1 MKLFLTSNI
10 GATIHRNG
18 LRIPGQIDNHWG
30 FLTRFKETVKST
42 KQMIYISSSPENN
55 ERVSDWFDN
64 TIAALDKAK
73 IHFERNILVNAQ
85 NAILLGELI
94 GQSDVVFLSGGHLPT
109 QNQFFQDIKLKTQ
122 LSNFNGVIV
131 AQSAGSMNCAGTV
144 YVCPEL
150 PGESVDSNF
159 QRFRPGLGITDI
171 NIIPHYNDNRELIL
185 DGKKFYEEI
194 VAPDTFQ
201 IPLYVLSDGAYFYIH
216 GKETEAFGEIYLFK
230 EGKWE
235 QISGFSS

>member
-1 MKLFLTSNI
+1 M
-10 GATIHRNG
+10 
-18 LRIPGQIDNHWG
+18 
-30 FLTRFKETVKST
+30 KST

-85 NAILLGELI
+85 NAMLLGELI

-185 DGKKFYEEI
+185 DGKKFYDEI

-216 GKETEAFGEIYLFK
+216 DKETEAFGEIYLFK

-235 QISGFSS
+235 QISGFFS